1 MKRISNWIVGRRP
14 RFVAKA
20 PAEENKDLQGIAELE
35 KKYLEVNAERTA
47 LLRQGFSKN
56 DQKLSKLL
64 EEEQNLLSALNNFWG
79 SGR

>member
-1 MKRISNWIVGRRP
+1 MKRISNWFVRQRP

-20 PAEENKDLQGIAELE
+20 TAEENKELQGITELE
-35 KKYLEVNAERTA
+35 KRYLEVHAERTA

-64 EEEQNLLSALNNFWG
+64 EEEQNLLSSLNNFWG

>member
-1 MKRISNWIVGRRP
+1 MKRMSNWIALRRL

-20 PAEENKDLQGIAELE
+20 PAEENKVLQDITELE
-35 KKYLEVNAERTA
+35 KKYLEVHAERIA

-56 DQKLSKLL
+56 DQKLSKLS

>member
-1 MKRISNWIVGRRP
+1 MKRISNWFVRRRP
-14 RFVAKA
+14 RYVAKA
-20 PAEENKDLQGIAELE
+20 PAAENKGLQGIAELE
-35 KKYLEVNAERTA
+35 KKYLEVHAERTA
-47 LLRQGFSKN
+47 LLRQGLSKN